1 MKNKYYKSKINFKN
15 KNILLTGGTGS
26 FGQAFAEKL
35 LKSYDPN
42 KIVVL
47 SRDEH
52 KQYEMENKFQNY
64 KIDKLRF
71 FLGDVRDTERLKVAF
86 KDIDYVIHTAALK
99 HVPLAEYNPFECIKT
114 NVIGAQNVVEASI
127 FCGVKKVIALST
139 DKASNPLNL
148 YGASKLASD
157 KIFIA
162 ANNYSG
168 KGGTSFS
175 ICRYGN
181 VVNSRGSVIPLFKKL
196 FQEKA
201 KNIPITDRRMS
212 RFWININKGV
222 EFVIASLD
230 MMIGG
235 EIFVP
240 KLPSMNVVDVAE
252 IIAPKI
258 PIKIIGI
265 RPGEK
270 IHETMVSEDDSRYT
284 IELKDRFIIL
294 PPKLHSKKEE
304 IYKKNVQNLDLKD
317 NFKYSSDTNTEWLT
331 RNQFLEL
338 LKE

>member
-35 LKSYDPN
+35 LKFYDPN
-42 KIVVL
+42 KIVIL

-64 KIDKLRF
+64 KLDKLRF

-196 FQEKA
+196 FEEKA
-201 KNIPITDRRMS
+201 KSIPITDRRMS

-222 EFVIASLD
+222 EFVIASID

-265 RPGEK
+265 RSGEK

-294 PPKLHSKKEE
+294 PPKLYLKKEE
-304 IYKKNVQNLDLKD
+304 IFKKNSQNLDLED
-317 NFKYSSDTNTEWLT
+317 NFKYSSDTNTDWLT

-338 LKE
+338 LKD

>member
-1 MKNKYYKSKINFKN
+1 VKNKYYKSKINFKN

>member
-222 EFVIASLD
+222 EFVIASID

>member
-222 EFVIASLD
+222 EFVIASID

-304 IYKKNVQNLDLKD
+304 IFKKNVQNLDLKD

>member
-42 KIVVL
+42 KIVIF

-181 VVNSRGSVIPLFKKL
+181 VVNSRGSVIPFFKKL
-196 FQEKA
+196 FEEKA

-222 EFVIASLD
+222 EFVIASID

-294 PPKLHSKKEE
+294 PPKLHLKKEE
-304 IYKKNVQNLDLKD
+304 IFKKNVQNLDLED